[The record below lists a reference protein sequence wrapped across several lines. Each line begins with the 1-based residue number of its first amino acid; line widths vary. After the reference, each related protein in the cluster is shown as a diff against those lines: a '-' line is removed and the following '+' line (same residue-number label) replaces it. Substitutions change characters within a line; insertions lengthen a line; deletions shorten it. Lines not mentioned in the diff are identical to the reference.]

1 MPLITVK
8 MLDGRTQEQ
17 KRELAKALTDA
28 MVETCG
34 AQREGTSVVIEEVT
48 RGGCYPFKEDHIL
61 HFFRGTSEFGSHIER
76 KNRRR

>member
-17 KRELAKALTDA
+17 KRGLAKALTDA

-48 RGGCYPFKEDHIL
+48 REQWAVGGVLVAD
-61 HFFRGTSEFGSHIER
+61 R
-76 KNRRR
+76 

>member
-1 MPLITVK
+1 MMPLITVK

-48 RGGCYPFKEDHIL
+48 REHWAVGGVLVAD
-61 HFFRGTSEFGSHIER
+61 R
-76 KNRRR
+76 